1 MFNFIF
7 KYKTG
12 LQIWILEI
20 EELKLS
26 LSELKID
33 SKPQWGKM
41 TSAQMLKHCN
51 RQAKLY
57 CNEYSSN
64 LYAKFLANTIGKFHL
79 FYVKYYL
86 KYDIY
91 RYKKNSFSLKFLD
104 TTNLFDIDF
113 EEEKNILI
121 KRLNLVS
128 NYKKK
133 FIVNPMHGLVSNET
147 FKKNIFAHVKYHL
160 NQFGVLKK
168 IHQTWF

>member
-64 LYAKFLANTIGKFHL
+64 LYAKFLANTIALLLTNLDMCQAKRELLNSSLVGVL
-79 FYVKYYL
+79 EL
-86 KYDIY
+86 TTLQ
-91 RYKKNSFSLKFLD
+91 SFSRTLTKSRCCIKKQSTNCLTSRSDSWKYLILLWTKIFKF
-104 TTNLFDIDF
+104 
-113 EEEKNILI
+113 
-121 KRLNLVS
+121 
-128 NYKKK
+128 
-133 FIVNPMHGLVSNET
+133 
-147 FKKNIFAHVKYHL
+147 FKKAVFSL
-160 NQFGVLKK
+160 D
-168 IHQTWF
+168 